1 MTIICKIPKLKV
13 SVLAKNKNLI
23 YNKYIINRREYM
35 DFDEIGFK
43 DEIELMNLQKKMQQN
58 QMQNSQAQTLEFNLD
73 SLYNQIDNLTDK

>member
-1 MTIICKIPKLKV
+1 MTIIFKIPKLKV

-58 QMQNSQAQTLEFNLD
+58 QMQNSQAQTLGFNLD

>member
-1 MTIICKIPKLKV
+1 MTIIFKIPKLKV